1 MQPDRAMRDV
11 TEHFA
16 LCGQVGDQGFALW
29 IGRHAAK
36 LGLAVRVLGQT
47 AARVDLIVSGPPD
60 LLDAM
65 ALACS
70 LGPQE
75 VWVDQVDRQR
85 ANDLLE
91 AKNASPAA

>member
-1 MQPDRAMRDV
+1 MPQELPSSSA

-16 LCGQVGDQGFALW
+16 LCGQVGHMGFPIW
-29 IGRHAAK
+29 IKRHAGR
-36 LGLAVRVLGQT
+36 LGLGLRLLGQND
-47 AARVDLIVSGPPD
+47 ARLDMIVSGPPD

-75 VWVDQVDRQR
+75 VWVDQVDRHS
-85 ANDLLE
+85 ANDPLGAE
-91 AKNASPAA
+91 SASPAA

>member
-1 MQPDRAMRDV
+1 MQPDHAMRDV

-16 LCGQVGDQGFALW
+16 LCGQVGDQGFAVW
-29 IGRHAAK
+29 IGRHAGK
-36 LGLAVRVLGQT
+36 LGLGVRVLGQT
-47 AARVDLIVSGPPD
+47 AVRVDLIVCGPPD

-75 VWVDQVDRQR
+75 VWVDQVDRYR
-85 ANDLLE
+85 ANDLPDV
-91 AKNASPAA
+91 KTASPAA

>member
-1 MQPDRAMRDV
+1 
-11 TEHFA
+11 
-16 LCGQVGDQGFALW
+16 
-29 IGRHAAK
+29 
-36 LGLAVRVLGQT
+36 LGLGLRLLAHNGTQF
-47 AARVDLIVSGPPD
+47 DMIVSGPPD

-85 ANDLLE
+85 ANDLLDVDSS
-91 AKNASPAA
+91 SPAA